1 MQQTTELVK
10 YAIQLGLDEEKAT
23 LLVRET
29 LDQALQMYEKGSIK
43 QSGVKDWA
51 YNTVRNKCYDQLQ
64 LNHSL
69 SGNGIE
75 GL

>member
-29 LDQALQMYEKGSIK
+29 LDQALQMYEKGRIGQK
-43 QSGVKDWA
+43 GVKDWA
-51 YNTVRNKCYDQLQ
+51 YTTVRNKCYDHLR
-64 LNHSL
+64 LNQSQNL
-69 SGNGIE
+69 KQS
-75 GL
+75 